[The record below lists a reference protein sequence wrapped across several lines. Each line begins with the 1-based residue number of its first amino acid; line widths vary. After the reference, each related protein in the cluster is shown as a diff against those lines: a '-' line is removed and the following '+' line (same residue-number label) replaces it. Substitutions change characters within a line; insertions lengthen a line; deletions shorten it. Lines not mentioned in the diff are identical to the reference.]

1 MSHKIPQKYR
11 QTRVARNFATTMP
24 WRSVLRV
31 LAVVMATVVGVGGS
45 DRVVFGAAPE
55 EESKPSTG
63 GSVGQR
69 AGFDIF
75 LMGVVVKTN
84 YEETPPSVRMKVIE
98 GALERL
104 GQEVDV
110 IIETE
115 EAIKHFKRR
124 VKVGMELDARVRMG
138 TDGKLYMATSQR
150 RSIPSREFK
159 GGPTVEESLKREFAK

>member
-1 MSHKIPQKYR
+1 MKE
-11 QTRVARNFATTMP
+11 TRTSWAL
-24 WRSVLRV
+24 SVMV
-31 LAVVMATVVGVGGS
+31 
-45 DRVVFGAAPE
+45 GAAVAMGGTALTLAAGAEGE
-55 EESKPSTG
+55 EKTQSSSG
-63 GSVGQR
+63 VGQR

-75 LMGVVVKTN
+75 LMGVVIKTN
-84 YEETPPSVRMKVIE
+84 YDASPVSVRMKVIE

-138 TDGKLYMATSQR
+138 SDGKLYMATSQR
-150 RSIPSREFK
+150 RVLPSREFK
-159 GGPTVEESLKREFAK
+159 GGPTIEESLKREFGIGK

>member
-1 MSHKIPQKYR
+1 MQE
-11 QTRVARNFATTMP
+11 TRTSWVL
-24 WRSVLRV
+24 SV
-31 LAVVMATVVGVGGS
+31 MVGV
-45 DRVVFGAAPE
+45 AIA
-55 EESKPSTG
+55 TG
-63 GSVGQR
+63 GTALPLAAGAEGEEKPQSSSGVGQR

-75 LMGVVVKTN
+75 LMGVVTKTN
-84 YEETPPSVRMKVIE
+84 YDASPVSVRMKVIE

-138 TDGKLYMATSQR
+138 SDGKFYMATSQR
-150 RSIPSREFK
+150 RVLPSREFK
-159 GGPTVEESLKREFAK
+159 GGPTIEESLKRELAK

>member
-1 MSHKIPQKYR
+1 MTAKIVQ
-11 QTRVARNFATTMP
+11 
-24 WRSVLRV
+24 WS
-31 LAVVMATVVGVGGS
+31 AVVGAMVAASLVGWSGPVVCAAERDSSEGKT
-45 DRVVFGAAPE
+45 GASGAI
-55 EESKPSTG
+55 
-63 GSVGQR
+63 GQR

-84 YEETPPSVRMKVIE
+84 YDENPPSVRMKVIE

-124 VKVGMELDARVRMG
+124 VKVGMELDTRVRVG
-138 TDGKLYMATSQR
+138 TDGKLYMATAQR
-150 RSIPSREFK
+150 RGIPSREFR
-159 GGPTVEESLKREFAK
+159 GGPTIDESVKRLLESGG